1 MASSM
6 AGDYAHRRAVNWLWV
21 DRDGIDAS
29 DVAKVGLVQRTIYE
43 IDKSSLNVPA
53 LERYM
58 NSQQDEGLSEPEP
71 FVLII
76 DEINRANISKVFG
89 ELITLLEP
97 DKRLG
102 QPNQLKVRLPYSG
115 DEFGVPSNLHI
126 VGTMNTAGH
135 ALLFEMNALFE
146 QYVAR
151 LVTRALPG
159 SGYRVVA
166 QGGYRD
172 CLFEQGTGRFRTK
185 PDLIIRQGE
194 RTALIID
201 TKWKRMAPRIDDPKQ
216 GVSKA
221 DVYQLMAYSQLYRCP
236 NVMLLYPHHGD
247 LPPDPICTLYAIA
260 SVSAAE
266 NLHIATLNVA
276 GSSQTHIIALKRLLE
291 RSLPTHHVAS

>member
-1 MASSM
+1 MRTTYLPSAAPQRLACRYDELSSDIALNQVM
-6 AGDYAHRRAVNWLWV
+6 RSAVTRLQRVAQAPDNQRILRELGFAYV
-21 DRDGIDAS
+21 DVTEVP
-29 DVAKVGLVQRTIYE
+29 VA
-43 IDKSSLNVPA
+43 A
-53 LERYM
+53 LRWD
-58 NSQQDEGLSEPEP
+58 Q
-71 FVLII
+71 
-76 DEINRANISKVFG
+76 
-89 ELITLLEP
+89 ITLDRTNQRWSELLSFA
-97 DKRLG
+97 RLLLTDRH
-102 QPNQLKVRLPYSG
+102 QQ
-115 DEFGVPSNLHI
+115 
-126 VGTMNTAGH
+126 TTAGAIDGH

-151 LVTRALPG
+151 LVTHALAG

-194 RTALIID
+194 RTALFID

-216 GVSKA
+216 GVSQA

-236 NVMLLYPHHGD
+236 NVMLIYPHHGD
-247 LPPDPICTLYAIA
+247 LPPDPICTRYAIA

-276 GSSQTHIIALKRLLE
+276 GSSQTHIIALKRLFE